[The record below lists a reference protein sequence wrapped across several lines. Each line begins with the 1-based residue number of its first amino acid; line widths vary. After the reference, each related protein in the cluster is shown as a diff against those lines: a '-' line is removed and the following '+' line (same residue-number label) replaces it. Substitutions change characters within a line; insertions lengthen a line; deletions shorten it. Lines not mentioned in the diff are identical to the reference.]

1 MERLPHGRHDQHGP
15 RAARSPR
22 RGMSRRPAGS
32 HSVAFWTRST
42 VVAGTLALAGMLLP
56 AGVASATPAAPASAP
71 AGLKATLAEINKIS
85 YQISVLD
92 EQYDALKIQ
101 LTQARREV
109 TVAQETARR
118 DDKLLKTG
126 QAALGQIAAQGYM
139 SGGVDPTLTLLQT
152 SNPQQYLN
160 QASIM
165 LQLQQETG
173 DKVNLVSAARSA
185 AARARAAALQEESKA
200 LRLRSAMR
208 KKVAQM
214 QTKENIL
221 NDSAFKQAMNI
232 YQRTGKYPVLPVH
245 GDSIEVQALRKAE
258 TKIGDWYQWGA
269 AGPNVFDCSG
279 LVVWAYAQLGISL
292 PHYTGDI
299 WNLGVHVPRDQLR
312 PGDLVFFFPGVEHM
326 GIYVGNGLF
335 LDAPATGQ
343 QVQIQPMLW
352 DVYDGAVRI
361 A

>member
-1 MERLPHGRHDQHGP
+1 VERLPHGRHHQHDP
-15 RAARSPR
+15 RSAPR
-22 RGMSRRPAGS
+22 RGTSRHP
-32 HSVAFWTRST
+32 VTFWTRST
-42 VVAGTLALAGMLLP
+42 VVAGTLALAGLLLP
-56 AGVASATPAAPASAP
+56 AGIAGAAPAAPATKP
-71 AGLKATLAEINKIS
+71 VGLKATLAEINKIS
-85 YQISVLD
+85 YQISTLD

-109 TVAQETARR
+109 KVAQQTAQR
-118 DDKLLKTG
+118 DDKLLKAG

-139 SGGVDPTLTLLQT
+139 SGNVNPTLTLLQT
-152 SNPQQYLN
+152 SNPQKYLD

-165 LQLQQETG
+165 QQLQQETG
-173 DKVNLVSAARSA
+173 AKVSLVAAARTA
-185 AARARAAALQEESKA
+185 AARARAAAMQEEAKA
-200 LRLRSAMR
+200 LQLRTTMR
-208 KKVAQM
+208 KKVAEM
-214 QTKENIL
+214 QAKENLL
-221 NDSAFKQAMNI
+221 NDSAFKQAMGI
-232 YQRTGKYPVLPVH
+232 YQRTGHYPKLPVQ
-245 GDSIEVQALRKAE
+245 GNSIEAQALRKAE

-269 AGPNVFDCSG
+269 AGPSVFDCSG

-326 GIYVGNGLF
+326 GIYVGGGNF

-352 DVYDGAVRI
+352 SVYDGAVRI

>member
-1 MERLPHGRHDQHGP
+1 MERLPHGRHHQHDP
-15 RAARSPR
+15 RLSRSPR
-22 RGMSRRPAGS
+22 RGTRR

-42 VVAGTLALAGMLLP
+42 VVAGTLALAGVLLP
-56 AGVASATPAAPASAP
+56 AGMAGATPAATATKVPRT
-71 AGLKATLAEINKIS
+71 LKATLAEINKIS

-109 TVAQETARR
+109 KVAQETARR
-118 DDKLLKTG
+118 DAKLLKTG
-126 QAALGQIAAQGYM
+126 QAALGQIAAEGYM
-139 SGGVDPTLTLLQT
+139 SGNVDPTLTLLQT
-152 SNPQQYLN
+152 SNPQQYLD

-185 AARARAAALQEESKA
+185 AARARAAALQEEAKA
-200 LRLRSAMR
+200 VRLQSAMR

-214 QTKENIL
+214 QAKENVL
-221 NDSAFKQAMNI
+221 NDSAFKQAMGV
-232 YQRTGKYPVLPVH
+232 YQRTGHFPVLPVH
-245 GDSIEVQALRKAE
+245 GNSIPAQALRKAE

-269 AGPNVFDCSG
+269 AGPSVFDCSG

-299 WNLGVHVPRDQLR
+299 WNLGVHVARDQLQ
-312 PGDLVFFFPGVEHM
+312 PGDLVFFFPNVEHM
-326 GIYVGNGLF
+326 GIYVGNGEF

-343 QVQIQPMLW
+343 RVQIQAMLW
-352 DVYDGAVRI
+352 ADYDGAVRI

>member
-1 MERLPHGRHDQHGP
+1 MERLPHGRHHQHDP
-15 RAARSPR
+15 RLPRSPR
-22 RGMSRRPAGS
+22 RGTRRHP
-32 HSVAFWTRST
+32 VAFWTRST
-42 VVAGTLALAGMLLP
+42 VVAGTLALAGVLLP
-56 AGVASATPAAPASAP
+56 AGMAEATPAATVPHT
-71 AGLKATLAEINKIS
+71 LKATLAKINKIS
-85 YQISVLD
+85 FQISTLD

-109 TVAQETARR
+109 RIAQETARR

-126 QAALGQIAAQGYM
+126 QAALGQIAAEGYM
-139 SGGVDPTLTLLQT
+139 NGNVNPTLTLLQAR
-152 SNPQQYLN
+152 NPQEYLD

-185 AARARAAALQEESKA
+185 AARARAAALQEEAKA
-200 LRLRSAMR
+200 VQLQSAMR
-208 KKVAQM
+208 KKVALM
-214 QTKENIL
+214 QAKEDVL
-221 NDSAFKQAMNI
+221 NDSAFKQAMGV
-232 YQRTGKYPVLPVH
+232 YQRTGHYPKLPVH
-245 GDSIEVQALRKAE
+245 GDSIPAQALRKAE

-269 AGPNVFDCSG
+269 AGPSVFDCSG

-299 WNLGVHVPRDQLR
+299 WQLGVHIARSQLQ
-312 PGDLVFFFPGVEHM
+312 PGDLVFFFSGEEHM
-326 GIYVGNGLF
+326 GIYVGQGLF

-352 DVYDGAVRI
+352 SVYDGAVRI